1 MTKDVTGSVIFVTF
15 REGRSATKT
24 LTPLAS
30 VMKTP
35 GEQIELK
42 KAVVP
47 GSTYEVSLMS
57 WKFRLLPWCV
67 MRTLDQP

>member
-57 WKFRLLPWCV
+57 WKFCLLPWCV
-67 MRTLDQP
+67 TRTLDQP

>member
-1 MTKDVTGSVIFVTF
+1 M
-15 REGRSATKT
+15 RPKT

-57 WKFRLLPWCV
+57 WKFCLLPLCV
-67 MRTLDQP
+67 TRNLDQP